1 MAEQGGVRSIAA
13 SIVGWSI
20 VVIVVWFFF
29 GWIFGALFLLIRLAF
44 LGVVVLA
51 LLWVYFRLK
60 GDGSGDV
67 P

>member
-1 MAEQGGVRSIAA
+1 MSEPGGVRSIAA
-13 SIVGWSI
+13 SIVGWGI
-20 VVIVVWFFF
+20 VAIIVWFFF
-29 GWIFGALFLLIRLAF
+29 GWIFGALFFLARLAL

-60 GDGSGDV
+60 GDGPDDV

>member
-1 MAEQGGVRSIAA
+1 MAEPGGIRSVAA
-13 SIVGWSI
+13 SVVGWVI
-20 VVIVVWFFF
+20 VAIVVWFFF
-29 GWIFGALFLLIRLAF
+29 GWIFGALFVVLRLAL
-44 LGVVVLA
+44 LGVVVLG